1 MKMLGIKIGANQP
14 ILSPTERL
22 RGAVDLLHHEGKVE
36 KQDRDMFGGLLD
48 LRELQVS
55 DVMVHRTEMVMIN
68 ADLPPEELVREVL
81 ATEYTRIPLWRDK
94 PENIIG
100 VLHAKD
106 LLRAIRASEG
116 DTASI
121 DVSTIALPPW
131 FVPEM
136 RPVSEQLK
144 AFRRRKTHFALV
156 VDEYGEVEGMVTLED
171 ILEEIV
177 GDISDEHDVVVA
189 GVRAQPDG
197 SVVVDG
203 SVPIRD
209 LNRAMDWHLPDEEAT
224 TVAGLVIHEARSIPE
239 RGQSFTFHGFRFRVL
254 RRERNRI
261 TALRIVPVP
270 REAEVEEKKPKR
282 AGTAFCR
289 ASAAYCH
296 IIQMGGGAAGE
307 MSSHASLSGDAS
319 KVPRTSWYFTCLGA
333 VWKWPLQFQHAL
345 FVDLGVL
352 VGNHLFRDHGVEHG
366 VLLDQ
371 VLEHGAQFFGRKL
384 IAERFRYFGVEDGE
398 IVRRHRVVERHQ
410 DAFHQHFLGGG
421 AGHVEGESVDGKR
434 GDQRQN
440 GRSQPRVCPIT
451 HRTTPSNGDAPGS
464 VRPPFAWNEHRA
476 RDCLTKTKMPPPPRR
491 PSDATDPRFC
501 GTRFN
506 RQARNHRPVVSP
518 GACALIASAWTE
530 P

>member
-1 MKMLGIKIGANQP
+1 LNWVAFSVVLLCLLVSAFFAASETALTGASRASMLRLSKQGNGEAKVVSSLFNMRERLIGALLLGNNIANIGASALATGILTAWFGEVGVLYATGVMTVMVVIFAEVLPKTIAINAPDRISLLVARPMRLTVFVLGPLLAVIETIVRTLMRLFGVKIGANQP

-22 RGAVDLLHHEGKVE
+22 RGAVDLLHHEGGVE

-81 ATEYTRIPLWRDK
+81 ATEYTRIPLWREK

-106 LLRAIRASEG
+106 LLRAIRASDG
-116 DTASI
+116 DTSHI

-224 TVAGLVIHEARSIPE
+224 TVAGLVIHEARSIPD

-261 TALRIVPVP
+261 AALRITALP
-270 REAEVEEKKPKR
+270 RDAEFDEKKPKR
-282 AGTAFCR
+282 AGTAF
-289 ASAAYCH
+289 
-296 IIQMGGGAAGE
+296 
-307 MSSHASLSGDAS
+307 
-319 KVPRTSWYFTCLGA
+319 
-333 VWKWPLQFQHAL
+333 
-345 FVDLGVL
+345 
-352 VGNHLFRDHGVEHG
+352 
-366 VLLDQ
+366 
-371 VLEHGAQFFGRKL
+371 
-384 IAERFRYFGVEDGE
+384 
-398 IVRRHRVVERHQ
+398 
-410 DAFHQHFLGGG
+410 
-421 AGHVEGESVDGKR
+421 
-434 GDQRQN
+434 
-440 GRSQPRVCPIT
+440 
-451 HRTTPSNGDAPGS
+451 
-464 VRPPFAWNEHRA
+464 
-476 RDCLTKTKMPPPPRR
+476 
-491 PSDATDPRFC
+491 
-501 GTRFN
+501 
-506 RQARNHRPVVSP
+506 
-518 GACALIASAWTE
+518 
-530 P
+530 

>member
-1 MKMLGIKIGANQP
+1 MDWLALSIVMFCLLVSAFFAASETALTGASRASMLRLSKQGNRQAVIVNSLFGKRERLIGALLLGNNIANIGASALATGILTAWFGDVGVLYATGVMTVLVVIFAEVLPKTIAIKAPDRLALLVARPMKWTTAILGPLLTVIEAVVRGIMRVLGIKVGAHEP
-14 ILSPTERL
+14 ILSPIERL

-68 ADLPPEELVREVL
+68 ADLPPEELVAEVL

-94 PENIIG
+94 PENIVG

-106 LLRAIRASEG
+106 LLRAIRAADG
-116 DTASI
+116 DTSRI

-156 VDEYGEVEGMVTLED
+156 VDEYGEVEGLVTLED

-177 GDISDEHDVVVA
+177 GDIADEHDVVVA

-224 TVAGLVIHEARSIPE
+224 TVAGLVIHESRMIPE

-270 REAEVEEKKPKR
+270 REAEVEEKRPKR
-282 AGTAFCR
+282 AGTAF
-289 ASAAYCH
+289 
-296 IIQMGGGAAGE
+296 
-307 MSSHASLSGDAS
+307 
-319 KVPRTSWYFTCLGA
+319 
-333 VWKWPLQFQHAL
+333 
-345 FVDLGVL
+345 
-352 VGNHLFRDHGVEHG
+352 
-366 VLLDQ
+366 
-371 VLEHGAQFFGRKL
+371 
-384 IAERFRYFGVEDGE
+384 
-398 IVRRHRVVERHQ
+398 
-410 DAFHQHFLGGG
+410 
-421 AGHVEGESVDGKR
+421 
-434 GDQRQN
+434 
-440 GRSQPRVCPIT
+440 
-451 HRTTPSNGDAPGS
+451 
-464 VRPPFAWNEHRA
+464 
-476 RDCLTKTKMPPPPRR
+476 
-491 PSDATDPRFC
+491 
-501 GTRFN
+501 
-506 RQARNHRPVVSP
+506 
-518 GACALIASAWTE
+518 
-530 P
+530 

>member
-1 MKMLGIKIGANQP
+1 MGWLTISIVIVLLAISAFFAASETALTGASRGSMLRLAKQGNRDAEIVFELVANRDRLIGALLLGNNIANIGASALATGILTAWFGEVGVLYATAGMTAVVVIFAEVLPKTMAFNAPDRFALRVARPMRLTIAVLGPLLTVIEVVVRVLMRMLGFKVGANQP
-14 ILSPTERL
+14 ILSPIERL
-22 RGAVDLLHHEGKVE
+22 RGAVDLLHSEGKVE
-36 KQDRDMFGGLLD
+36 KIDRDMFGGLLD

-55 DVMVHRTEMVMIN
+55 DVMVHRTEMVTIN
-68 ADLPPEELVREVL
+68 ADLPAEELVREVL
-81 ATEYTRIPLWRDK
+81 ASEYTRIPLWRDK

-116 DTASI
+116 DTSRI

-156 VDEYGEVEGMVTLED
+156 VDEYGEVEGIVTLED

-177 GDISDEHDVVVA
+177 GDIADEQDVVVA

-209 LNRAMDWHLPDEEAT
+209 LNRAMDWNLPDEEAT

-270 REAEVEEKKPKR
+270 RDGELEEPRPKR
-282 AGTAFCR
+282 AG
-289 ASAAYCH
+289 
-296 IIQMGGGAAGE
+296 
-307 MSSHASLSGDAS
+307 SS
-319 KVPRTSWYFTCLGA
+319 F
-333 VWKWPLQFQHAL
+333 
-345 FVDLGVL
+345 
-352 VGNHLFRDHGVEHG
+352 
-366 VLLDQ
+366 
-371 VLEHGAQFFGRKL
+371 
-384 IAERFRYFGVEDGE
+384 
-398 IVRRHRVVERHQ
+398 
-410 DAFHQHFLGGG
+410 
-421 AGHVEGESVDGKR
+421 
-434 GDQRQN
+434 
-440 GRSQPRVCPIT
+440 
-451 HRTTPSNGDAPGS
+451 
-464 VRPPFAWNEHRA
+464 
-476 RDCLTKTKMPPPPRR
+476 
-491 PSDATDPRFC
+491 
-501 GTRFN
+501 
-506 RQARNHRPVVSP
+506 
-518 GACALIASAWTE
+518 
-530 P
+530 

>member
-1 MKMLGIKIGANQP
+1 ML
-14 ILSPTERL
+14 
-22 RGAVDLLHHEGKVE
+22 
-36 KQDRDMFGGLLD
+36 GGLLD

-55 DVMVHRTEMVMIN
+55 DVMIHRTEMMMIN

-81 ATEYTRIPLWRDK
+81 ATEYTRIPLWREK

-106 LLRAIRASEG
+106 LLRAIRASDG
-116 DTASI
+116 DISRI

-156 VDEYGEVEGMVTLED
+156 VDEYGEVEGLVTLED

-224 TVAGLVIHEARSIPE
+224 TVAGLVIHEARSIPD

-261 TALRIVPVP
+261 TALRISPVP
-270 REAEVEEKKPKR
+270 RDAEMEEAKPRR
-282 AGTAFCR
+282 AGTSF
-289 ASAAYCH
+289 
-296 IIQMGGGAAGE
+296 
-307 MSSHASLSGDAS
+307 
-319 KVPRTSWYFTCLGA
+319 
-333 VWKWPLQFQHAL
+333 
-345 FVDLGVL
+345 
-352 VGNHLFRDHGVEHG
+352 
-366 VLLDQ
+366 
-371 VLEHGAQFFGRKL
+371 
-384 IAERFRYFGVEDGE
+384 
-398 IVRRHRVVERHQ
+398 
-410 DAFHQHFLGGG
+410 
-421 AGHVEGESVDGKR
+421 
-434 GDQRQN
+434 
-440 GRSQPRVCPIT
+440 
-451 HRTTPSNGDAPGS
+451 
-464 VRPPFAWNEHRA
+464 
-476 RDCLTKTKMPPPPRR
+476 
-491 PSDATDPRFC
+491 
-501 GTRFN
+501 
-506 RQARNHRPVVSP
+506 
-518 GACALIASAWTE
+518 
-530 P
+530 

>member
-1 MKMLGIKIGANQP
+1 MDWFTFSIVIACLLVSAFFAASETALTGASRASMLRLSKQGRPEPGRVPSLFKMRERLIGALLLGNNIANIGASALATGIFTAWFGEVGVLYATAVMTVMVVIFAEVLPKTIAINAPDRISLLVARPMKLTVYLLGPLLTVIEAIVLALIKLLGIKIDAHQA

-36 KQDRDMFGGLLD
+36 KHDRDMLGGLLD

-94 PENIIG
+94 PENIVG

-106 LLRAIRASEG
+106 LLRAIRASDG
-116 DTASI
+116 DTTAI

-224 TVAGLVIHEARSIPE
+224 TVAGLVIHEARSIPD

-261 TALRIVPVP
+261 TALRIVAVP

-282 AGTAFCR
+282 AGTAF
-289 ASAAYCH
+289 
-296 IIQMGGGAAGE
+296 
-307 MSSHASLSGDAS
+307 
-319 KVPRTSWYFTCLGA
+319 
-333 VWKWPLQFQHAL
+333 
-345 FVDLGVL
+345 
-352 VGNHLFRDHGVEHG
+352 
-366 VLLDQ
+366 
-371 VLEHGAQFFGRKL
+371 
-384 IAERFRYFGVEDGE
+384 
-398 IVRRHRVVERHQ
+398 
-410 DAFHQHFLGGG
+410 
-421 AGHVEGESVDGKR
+421 
-434 GDQRQN
+434 
-440 GRSQPRVCPIT
+440 
-451 HRTTPSNGDAPGS
+451 
-464 VRPPFAWNEHRA
+464 
-476 RDCLTKTKMPPPPRR
+476 
-491 PSDATDPRFC
+491 
-501 GTRFN
+501 
-506 RQARNHRPVVSP
+506 
-518 GACALIASAWTE
+518 
-530 P
+530 

>member
-1 MKMLGIKIGANQP
+1 MDWFAISIVVGFLLASAFFAASETALTGASRASMLRLSKQGNREAGVVSSLLGMRERMIGALLLGNNIANIGASALATGIFTTWFGEVGVLYATGVMTVLVVIFAEVLPKTIAINAPDRVALLVARPMKRMVFLLGPLLSVVEVIVRFLLRLIVIKADNQP
-14 ILSPTERL
+14 ILSPFERL

-36 KQDRDMFGGLLD
+36 KQDRDMLGGLLD
-48 LRELQVS
+48 LRELEVS

-68 ADLPPEELVREVL
+68 ADLPAEELVREVL
-81 ATEYTRIPLWRDK
+81 STEYTRIPLWRDK
-94 PENIIG
+94 PENIVG

-106 LLRAIRASEG
+106 LLRAIRAADG
-116 DTASI
+116 DTSKI
-121 DVSTIALPPW
+121 DVSTIMLPPW

-261 TALRIVPVP
+261 TALRIV
-270 REAEVEEKKPKR
+270 EVR
-282 AGTAFCR
+282 
-289 ASAAYCH
+289 
-296 IIQMGGGAAGE
+296 
-307 MSSHASLSGDAS
+307 
-319 KVPRTSWYFTCLGA
+319 
-333 VWKWPLQFQHAL
+333 
-345 FVDLGVL
+345 
-352 VGNHLFRDHGVEHG
+352 
-366 VLLDQ
+366 
-371 VLEHGAQFFGRKL
+371 
-384 IAERFRYFGVEDGE
+384 
-398 IVRRHRVVERHQ
+398 
-410 DAFHQHFLGGG
+410 
-421 AGHVEGESVDGKR
+421 
-434 GDQRQN
+434 
-440 GRSQPRVCPIT
+440 
-451 HRTTPSNGDAPGS
+451 
-464 VRPPFAWNEHRA
+464 
-476 RDCLTKTKMPPPPRR
+476 
-491 PSDATDPRFC
+491 
-501 GTRFN
+501 
-506 RQARNHRPVVSP
+506 
-518 GACALIASAWTE
+518 
-530 P
+530 

>member
-1 MKMLGIKIGANQP
+1 MKLTVYLLGPLLTIVEAVVRLLMKMLGIKIGVNQP

-36 KQDRDMFGGLLD
+36 KLDRDMFGGLLD

-68 ADLPPEELVREVL
+68 ADLPPEDLVREVL

-116 DTASI
+116 DTSRI
-121 DVSTIALPPW
+121 DVSTIALPAW

-136 RPVSEQLK
+136 RTVSEQLK

-209 LNRAMDWHLPDEEAT
+209 LNRAMDWRLPDEEAT

-261 TALRIVPVP
+261 TALRIVPVT
-270 REAEVEEKKPKR
+270 RGEAEIEEKKPKR
-282 AGTAFCR
+282 AGTAF
-289 ASAAYCH
+289 
-296 IIQMGGGAAGE
+296 
-307 MSSHASLSGDAS
+307 
-319 KVPRTSWYFTCLGA
+319 
-333 VWKWPLQFQHAL
+333 
-345 FVDLGVL
+345 
-352 VGNHLFRDHGVEHG
+352 
-366 VLLDQ
+366 
-371 VLEHGAQFFGRKL
+371 
-384 IAERFRYFGVEDGE
+384 
-398 IVRRHRVVERHQ
+398 
-410 DAFHQHFLGGG
+410 
-421 AGHVEGESVDGKR
+421 
-434 GDQRQN
+434 
-440 GRSQPRVCPIT
+440 
-451 HRTTPSNGDAPGS
+451 
-464 VRPPFAWNEHRA
+464 
-476 RDCLTKTKMPPPPRR
+476 
-491 PSDATDPRFC
+491 
-501 GTRFN
+501 
-506 RQARNHRPVVSP
+506 
-518 GACALIASAWTE
+518 
-530 P
+530 

>member
-1 MKMLGIKIGANQP
+1 MEWVTFAVVVVCLLISAFFAASETALTGASRASMLRLSKLGNQDASIVSSLSDMRERMIGALLLGNNMANIGASALATGIFTIWFGEVGVLYATAIMTVLVVIFAEVLPKTIAINAPDRVALLVARPMKFMVFVLGPLLTVVETIVRMLLRLVGINTGHNQP
-14 ILSPTERL
+14 ILSPFERL

-36 KQDRDMFGGLLD
+36 KQDRDMLGGLLD

-81 ATEYTRIPLWRDK
+81 STEYTRIPLWREK

-106 LLRAIRASEG
+106 LLRAIRASDG
-116 DTASI
+116 DTSKI
-121 DVSTIALPPW
+121 DVTTIMLPPW

-261 TALRIVPVP
+261 TALRIVAVP
-270 REAEVEEKKPKR
+270 RESDVAETRRRR
-282 AGTAFCR
+282 AGKSF
-289 ASAAYCH
+289 
-296 IIQMGGGAAGE
+296 
-307 MSSHASLSGDAS
+307 
-319 KVPRTSWYFTCLGA
+319 
-333 VWKWPLQFQHAL
+333 
-345 FVDLGVL
+345 
-352 VGNHLFRDHGVEHG
+352 
-366 VLLDQ
+366 
-371 VLEHGAQFFGRKL
+371 
-384 IAERFRYFGVEDGE
+384 
-398 IVRRHRVVERHQ
+398 
-410 DAFHQHFLGGG
+410 
-421 AGHVEGESVDGKR
+421 
-434 GDQRQN
+434 
-440 GRSQPRVCPIT
+440 
-451 HRTTPSNGDAPGS
+451 
-464 VRPPFAWNEHRA
+464 
-476 RDCLTKTKMPPPPRR
+476 
-491 PSDATDPRFC
+491 
-501 GTRFN
+501 
-506 RQARNHRPVVSP
+506 
-518 GACALIASAWTE
+518 
-530 P
+530 

>member
-1 MKMLGIKIGANQP
+1 MDWIALSIVIACLLISAFFFASETALTGASRASMLRLSKQGNSQASVVSGLIAMRQRMIGALLLGNNIANIGASALATGIFTAWFGEVGVLYATGVMTVLVVIFAEVLPKTIAINAPDRLALLVARPMTATVYLLGPLLTVIEVIVRLLMRMFGIEIGANQP

-48 LRELQVS
+48 LSELQVS

-94 PENIIG
+94 PENIVG

-106 LLRAIRASEG
+106 LLRSIRNAEG
-116 DTASI
+116 YTSHI
-121 DVSTIALPPW
+121 DVSAIMPPPW

-136 RPVSEQLK
+136 RPVSEPLK

-156 VDEYGEVEGMVTLED
+156 VDEYGEVEGIVTLED

-177 GDISDEHDVVVA
+177 GDISDEQDVVVA

-224 TVAGLVIHEARSIPE
+224 TIAGLVIHEARSIPE

-270 REAEVEEKKPKR
+270 PDAEIEEKKPRR
-282 AGTAFCR
+282 AGKSF
-289 ASAAYCH
+289 
-296 IIQMGGGAAGE
+296 
-307 MSSHASLSGDAS
+307 
-319 KVPRTSWYFTCLGA
+319 
-333 VWKWPLQFQHAL
+333 
-345 FVDLGVL
+345 
-352 VGNHLFRDHGVEHG
+352 
-366 VLLDQ
+366 
-371 VLEHGAQFFGRKL
+371 
-384 IAERFRYFGVEDGE
+384 
-398 IVRRHRVVERHQ
+398 
-410 DAFHQHFLGGG
+410 
-421 AGHVEGESVDGKR
+421 
-434 GDQRQN
+434 
-440 GRSQPRVCPIT
+440 
-451 HRTTPSNGDAPGS
+451 
-464 VRPPFAWNEHRA
+464 
-476 RDCLTKTKMPPPPRR
+476 
-491 PSDATDPRFC
+491 
-501 GTRFN
+501 
-506 RQARNHRPVVSP
+506 
-518 GACALIASAWTE
+518 
-530 P
+530 